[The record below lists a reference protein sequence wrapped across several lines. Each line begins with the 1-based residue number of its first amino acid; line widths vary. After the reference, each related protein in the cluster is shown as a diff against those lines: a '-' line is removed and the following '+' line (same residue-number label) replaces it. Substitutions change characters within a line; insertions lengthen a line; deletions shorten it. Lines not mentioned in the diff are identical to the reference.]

1 MEKAKLISCFEELYG
16 QNGKEI
22 RTFFSPGR
30 VNIIGEHQDY
40 NGGHVFPAALELGIY
55 AAVRVRDD
63 RMVRFVSET
72 RKHPITISLD
82 DKLAYNR
89 KQYWTN
95 YPIGI
100 MDQLQQEGYTL
111 PGMDLYFWGD
121 LPAGAG
127 LSSSACILDL
137 MGYICYSLLGVEVDR
152 THLAQIA
159 QQAEYHFVGVKVGI
173 MDQFAIS
180 QGRAGHG
187 VLLNCTTMEFRLVP
201 LTWGNYSIVI
211 MNTNKERDLL
221 SSDFNTRIAE
231 CEAALKEL
239 REVRPT
245 LEGLSL
251 ATLEE
256 VEAIADEVLR
266 KRARHA
272 VSENLRVL
280 AFEEALHHNDVHQIA
295 ELINASHTSLDK
307 DFEVTIFELNTIVEI
322 ARKQEGCIAARMIGA
337 GFGGCAIAF
346 VENTHVE
353 AFKESVSKE
362 YYEATNH
369 QATMY
374 DATIGDGVKEI

>member
-16 QNGKEI
+16 QNEKEI

-137 MGYICYSLLGVEVDR
+137 MRYIC
-152 THLAQIA
+152 
-159 QQAEYHFVGVKVGI
+159 
-173 MDQFAIS
+173 
-180 QGRAGHG
+180 
-187 VLLNCTTMEFRLVP
+187 
-201 LTWGNYSIVI
+201 
-211 MNTNKERDLL
+211 
-221 SSDFNTRIAE
+221 
-231 CEAALKEL
+231 
-239 REVRPT
+239 
-245 LEGLSL
+245 
-251 ATLEE
+251 
-256 VEAIADEVLR
+256 
-266 KRARHA
+266 
-272 VSENLRVL
+272 
-280 AFEEALHHNDVHQIA
+280 
-295 ELINASHTSLDK
+295 
-307 DFEVTIFELNTIVEI
+307 
-322 ARKQEGCIAARMIGA
+322 
-337 GFGGCAIAF
+337 
-346 VENTHVE
+346 
-353 AFKESVSKE
+353 
-362 YYEATNH
+362 
-369 QATMY
+369 
-374 DATIGDGVKEI
+374 

>member
-1 MEKAKLISCFEELYG
+1 MDKAKLISCFEELYG
-16 QNGKEI
+16 QNDKEI

-63 RMVRFVSET
+63 RTVRFVSET

-82 DKLAYNR
+82 DPFVYDPKH
-89 KQYWTN
+89 YWAN

-100 MDQLQQEGYTL
+100 MDQLQKEGYTI

-137 MGYICYSLLGVEVDR
+137 MGYILYSLLGVEVDR

-180 QGRAGHG
+180 QGKSGHG
-187 VLLNCTTMEFRLVP
+187 VLLNCTTMDFRLVP
-201 LTWGNYSIVI
+201 LTWGDYSIVI
-211 MNTNKERDLL
+211 MNTNKERDLV
-221 SSDFNTRIAE
+221 SSDFNTRIHE

-239 REVRPT
+239 QKIRPSIT
-245 LEGLSL
+245 GLSL

-256 VEAIADEVLR
+256 VEMLHNDVLK

-280 AFEEALHHNDVHQIA
+280 AFEEALHAQDINKIA
-295 ELINASHTSLDK
+295 DILNASHTSLDK
-307 DFEVTIFELNTIVEI
+307 DFEVTIFELNAIVNI
-322 ARKQEGCIAARMIGA
+322 ARKQEGCLASRMIGA

-346 VENTHVE
+346 VHNDHVE
-353 AFKESVSKE
+353 AFKQAVSDE
-362 YYEATNH
+362 YFELTNRH
-369 QATMY
+369 ATMY
-374 DATIGDGVKEI
+374 DAAIGDGVKEI